1 MEPRRHFLA
10 TAGCALACTALAAA
24 KNSMGFSAA
33 DVAGNL
39 AVIRCTAKGEEKAYC
54 GFVGIMDGKPYLV
67 TNQHYLLGSDRIT
80 FSSPSGRALK
90 PRSVE
95 ISPAHNLVRLALA
108 EGTGFN
114 MAADVS
120 MGDEVA
126 VYGSND
132 AKGAKT
138 EFHGKVSGLGAD
150 MVEVTAKFGEA
161 NGGAPVLNT
170 NHEVVAIASHIRESR
185 NHAMKKGTRF
195 EHKTRRFCQRF
206 GRIQWN
212 PVNWKRFN
220 RKYGIPYRDSATMI
234 NDLITIL
241 NSWAEAPLEEVRFGE
256 HHDKQLASWLESH
269 NAVVANPVDIGD
281 GRREFYA
288 DYSASTEK
296 LSALCQTQA
305 RKLTLLCE
313 QRDITEFLADELDM
327 QAALLESAAEVI
339 DRYGA
344 STY

>member
-1 MEPRRHFLA
+1 MKPRRHFLG
-10 TAGCALACTALAAA
+10 TAGCALAWTAMAAG
-24 KNSMGFSAA
+24 KNSMEFSAA
-33 DVAGNL
+33 DVADNL

-54 GFVGIMDGKPYLV
+54 GFVAIMGGKPYLV
-67 TNQHYLLGSDRIT
+67 TNQHYILGSDRIT
-80 FSSPSGRALK
+80 FSSPSGRSIK

-108 EGTGFN
+108 EGAGFK

-126 VYGSND
+126 VYGSNNTKD
-132 AKGAKT
+132 AET
-138 EFHGKVSGLGAD
+138 EFRGRISGLGAD
-150 MVEVTAKFGEA
+150 MVEVTAEFGEA

-170 NHEVVAIASHIRESR
+170 NREVVAIASYTRESR

-195 EHKTRRFCQRF
+195 EDKTRRFCQRL
-206 GRIQWN
+206 GRIEWK

-220 RKYGIPYRDSATMI
+220 WKYGVPYRDSTTMI
-234 NDLITIL
+234 DNVITIL
-241 NSWAEAPLEEVRFGE
+241 NSWAEGPLDKVSFGE
-256 HHDKQLASWLESH
+256 HQDKQLSSWLESH
-269 NAVVANPVDIGD
+269 NAVVANSVDIGD

-296 LSALCQTQA
+296 LSSLCQTQA
-305 RKLTLLCE
+305 RKLALLCE